1 MLYLLLFKEDVILFK
16 KHVPFLICICL
27 LLILIFFSSNPL
39 TEDNHINAFP
49 NLPAPIGEEDIL
61 ITSAG
66 QSAEGAILQSI
77 AGSLHLK
84 TDYRPRALGTDL
96 YDYQSVVIVLGYSAS
111 GLIYTDRSFQDELT
125 RIKELV
131 IEADKSNLPIILV
144 NLAGAHRE
152 DNKTMVL
159 FEQMVAHADY
169 YIGLNNKKHMKFY
182 LEKLDNYNV
191 PATVVS
197 NLNDIHTPFNS
208 VFR

>member
-1 MLYLLLFKEDVILFK
+1 MFK
-16 KHVPFLICICL
+16 KYVPFLICICL
-27 LLILIFFSSNPL
+27 LLILVFFSSNPP
-39 TEDNHINAFP
+39 TGNNHISAFP

-66 QSAEGAILQSI
+66 QAAEGAILQSI
-77 AGSLHLK
+77 ADSLHLK

-125 RIKELV
+125 RIKKLV
-131 IEADKSNLPIILV
+131 SEADKSKLPVILV
-144 NLAGAHRE
+144 DLAGAYRE
-152 DNKTMVL
+152 NNMTMEL

-169 YIGLNNKKHMKFY
+169 YIGLNNKKHMKLY
-182 LEKLDNYNV
+182 IEKLDNYNV
-191 PATVVS
+191 PATLVS
-197 NLNDIHTPFNS
+197 NLDDIHTPFNS